1 MCVVPGL
8 VVVKIIYT
16 PEEAERRKIEDREVI
31 EAFEKSMKL
40 VRDEKGGGAQER
52 GKYPAAIGR
61 YPRAVCYGC
70 SNEEK
75 AVVVDTALVVIRV
88 LYIQCFCLQ

>member
-16 PEEAERRKIEDREVI
+16 PEEAERRKIEDGEVI

-40 VRDEKGGGAQER
+40 VRDEKGEGGTGAREV
-52 GKYPAAIGR
+52 
-61 YPRAVCYGC
+61 PRSYW
-70 SNEEK
+70 SLS
-75 AVVVDTALVVIRV
+75 TR
-88 LYIQCFCLQ
+88 CLLWL